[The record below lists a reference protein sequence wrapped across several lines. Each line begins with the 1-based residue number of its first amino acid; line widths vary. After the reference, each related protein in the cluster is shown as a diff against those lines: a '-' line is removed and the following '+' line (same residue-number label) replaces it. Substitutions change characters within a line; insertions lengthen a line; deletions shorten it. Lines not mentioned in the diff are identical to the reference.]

1 MRLENDISC
10 AELVELVTAYLDG
23 ALSPELAERFEQH
36 LVICDG
42 CSIHLE
48 QMQETIKVTGALQE
62 EDLEPGVAERLLV
75 AFRGWRETAAE

>member
-1 MRLENDISC
+1 VRLENDISC

-23 ALSPELAERFEQH
+23 GLSPELAERFEQH

-48 QMQETIKVTGALQE
+48 QMQEAIRVTGALQE
-62 EDLEPGVAERLLV
+62 EDLEPNVAEQLLV
-75 AFRGWRETAAE
+75 AFRGWHEAAAE

>member
-1 MRLENDISC
+1 VRLEDDLSC
-10 AELVELVTAYLDG
+10 AELVELVTDYLDG

-48 QMQETIKVTGALQE
+48 QMQETIRVSGSLQE
-62 EDLEPGVAERLLV
+62 EDLEPVAAERLLA
-75 AFRGWRETAAE
+75 AFRGWREAGRE

>member
-48 QMQETIKVTGALQE
+48 QMQETIRVTGSLQE
-62 EDLEPGVAERLLV
+62 QDLEPRVAERLLA
-75 AFRGWRETAAE
+75 AFRGWRDTADG